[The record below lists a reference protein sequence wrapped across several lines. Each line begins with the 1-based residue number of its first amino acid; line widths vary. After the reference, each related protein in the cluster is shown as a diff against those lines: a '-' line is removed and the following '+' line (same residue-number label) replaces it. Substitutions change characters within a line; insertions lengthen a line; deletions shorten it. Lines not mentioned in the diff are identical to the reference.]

1 MVAGCGSCFWQENV
15 RPQIGLWATRTSS
28 QINARAFNQSKNGIK
43 SIQSKFSQHILA
55 CYNRAGVTRQLL
67 TQTGNRGSGENV
79 SCTWRLHPVDILV
92 LLKNTSIW
100 ILACRNVHNNRNH
113 RRSWTWGE
121 LFFRLGKD
129 GEVLACWS
137 KMRVGRIQRV
147 RADENNERLHAK
159 WTQGTLKSSGEF
171 SEQRSNFCQRFFYE
185 TSS

>member
-1 MVAGCGSCFWQENV
+1 MVAGRGSCFRQENV

-28 QINARAFNQSKNGIK
+28 QINASGFNQSKNGIK
-43 SIQSKFSQHILA
+43 SIQSEFSQHILA

-67 TQTGNRGSGENV
+67 TGNRGSRENV

-121 LFFRLGKD
+121 RFFFRLGKG

-137 KMRVGRIQRV
+137 KMRVGRFQRV
-147 RADENNERLHAK
+147 QADENNERLHAK
-159 WTQGTLKSSGEF
+159 
-171 SEQRSNFCQRFFYE
+171 
-185 TSS
+185 

>member
-1 MVAGCGSCFWQENV
+1 MFLTGKCEVTNRLWACW
-15 RPQIGLWATRTSS
+15 LWATSTSS
-28 QINARAFNQSKNGIK
+28 QINASAFNQSKNGIK

-100 ILACRNVHNNRNH
+100 MLACRNVHNNRNH

-121 LFFRLGKD
+121 HFFSVWVK
-129 GEVLACWS
+129 
-137 KMRVGRIQRV
+137 VGRFWHV
-147 RADENNERLHAK
+147 RAK
-159 WTQGTLKSSGEF
+159 WGLEGFNAYRQTKTMSACTQ
-171 SEQRSNFCQRFFYE
+171 SEHRGH
-185 TSS
+185 